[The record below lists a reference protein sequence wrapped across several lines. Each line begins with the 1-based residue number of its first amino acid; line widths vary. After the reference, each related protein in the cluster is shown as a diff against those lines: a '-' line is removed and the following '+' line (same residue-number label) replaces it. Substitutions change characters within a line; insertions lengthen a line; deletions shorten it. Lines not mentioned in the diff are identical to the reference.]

1 MCSLWSGLSLI
12 SLFHLIPAINA
23 WNDLLQMLLITP
35 LLYLEIK
42 QLTTFAQFS
51 QAV

>member
-1 MCSLWSGLSLI
+1 MLETI
-12 SLFHLIPAINA
+12 FFE
-23 WNDLLQMLLITP
+23 MLLITP

-42 QLTTFAQFS
+42 QLTTFAQFP

>member
-1 MCSLWSGLSLI
+1 MLETTS
-12 SLFHLIPAINA
+12 FE
-23 WNDLLQMLLITP
+23 MLLITP

-42 QLTTFAQFS
+42 QLTTFAQLS